1 MRTQVSFAACLV
13 ATGLGMATPAADA
26 ASFRGDAARSGRYDA
41 PGAPELRGLRWKVRT
56 GAAVLSSPTV
66 VDGVVYVG
74 SNDGR
79 LYALDAASGAERW
92 RLQTQG
98 RVASSPAVA
107 AGRVYVLSYDGRL
120 HAADARTGASLW
132 SFTTGGERRFAHAN
146 LHGAEPAAEL
156 MPDPYDFFLSSPAVV
171 DGVVYFGS
179 GDGHVYAVDA
189 SSGALRWKF
198 AAGGVV
204 HASPAVVDGT
214 LYIGDFASR
223 LYAIDTASGRERWH
237 FQAGT
242 DPKIGNQQGFQ
253 ASPVVVDGVVY
264 VGCRD
269 SKFYAL
275 DAATG
280 RERWSYSNKGS
291 WVIGSAVVDR
301 GRVFFATSDTG
312 LLHALDAATGT
323 ALQSVENRR
332 WPMFS
337 SPAIAGDTLYLGSHE
352 GFLRAIDLRGFT
364 PAWAFETDG
373 HRENGAALTDAK
385 GQPDYAAVFREPF
398 YDAVVV
404 GLYELLGVGAV
415 LSSPAI
421 AGDTV
426 YFGSTDGHVYA
437 VH

>member
-1 MRTQVSFAACLV
+1 MRTQVFLAAWLV
-13 ATGLGMATPAADA
+13 ATTHSVATLAADA
-26 ASFRGDAARSGRYDA
+26 AGFRGDAARSGHYAA
-41 PGAPELRGLRWKVRT
+41 PGAPEFHGVRWKFRT
-56 GAAVLSSPTV
+56 GGAVMSSPAV
-66 VDGVVYVG
+66 HDDVVYIG

-79 LYALDAASGAERW
+79 LYALDARSGVERW

-120 HAADARTGASLW
+120 HAADATTGAALW
-132 SFTTGGERRFAHAN
+132 NFATGGERRFAHAN

-156 MPDPYDFFLSSPAVV
+156 MPDPFDFFLSSPVVV

-189 SSGALRWKF
+189 ANGALRWKF
-198 AAGGVV
+198 SADGVV

-214 LYIGDFASR
+214 LYVGDFASR
-223 LYAIDTASGRERWH
+223 LYAIDTASGRERWR

-301 GRVFFATSDTG
+301 GRVYFATSDTG
-312 LLHALDAATGT
+312 LLIALDAATG
-323 ALQSVENRR
+323 ALLQTIENRR

-337 SPAIAGDTLYLGSHE
+337 SPAIAGDTLYLGTHE
-352 GFLRAIDLRGFT
+352 GYLRAISLPAFV

-385 GQPDYAAVFREPF
+385 GQPDYASAYREPF

-404 GLYELLGVGAV
+404 GLYKLLDVGAV
-415 LSSPAI
+415 LSSPAVV
-421 AGDTV
+421 GDTI
-426 YFGSTDGHVYA
+426 YFGSTDGNVYA
-437 VH
+437 VN

>member
-1 MRTQVSFAACLV
+1 MRKTLNFMGWVAAAAMPV
-13 ATGLGMATPAADA
+13 ATLAADA
-26 ASFRGDAARSGRYDA
+26 TGFRGDAARSGHYTA
-41 PGAPELRGLRWKVRT
+41 PGAPELHGLRWKFRT
-56 GAAVLSSPTV
+56 GGAVQSSPAV
-66 VDGVVYVG
+66 RDGIVYVG

-79 LYALDAASGAERW
+79 LYALDAGSGGERW

-107 AGRVYVLSYDGRL
+107 DGRVYVLSYDGRL
-120 HAADARTGASLW
+120 HAADAATGKGLW
-132 SFTTGGERRFAHAN
+132 SFATGGERRFAHAN

-156 MPDPYDFFLSSPAVV
+156 MPDPFDFFLSSPVVV
-171 DGVVYFGS
+171 DGVVFFGS

-189 SSGALRWKF
+189 DSGALRWKF
-198 AAGGVV
+198 TADGVV

-214 LYIGDFASR
+214 LYVGDFSSR
-223 LYAIDTASGRERWH
+223 LYAIDTATGRERWR

-242 DPKIGNQQGFQ
+242 DPKTGNQQGFQ

-301 GRVFFATSDTG
+301 GRVYFATSDTG
-312 LLHALDAATGT
+312 LLHALDAATG
-323 ALQSVENRR
+323 ALLQTIENRR

-337 SPAIAGDTLYLGSHE
+337 SPAIAGDTLYLGTHE
-352 GFLRAIDLRGFT
+352 GYLRAIRLPAFV

-373 HRENGAALTDAK
+373 HRANGAALTDTK
-385 GQPDYAAVFREPF
+385 GQPDYAAAYREPF

-404 GLYELLGVGAV
+404 GLYKLLDVGAV

-421 AGDTV
+421 AGDTI
-426 YFGSTDGHVYA
+426 YFGSSDGNVYA